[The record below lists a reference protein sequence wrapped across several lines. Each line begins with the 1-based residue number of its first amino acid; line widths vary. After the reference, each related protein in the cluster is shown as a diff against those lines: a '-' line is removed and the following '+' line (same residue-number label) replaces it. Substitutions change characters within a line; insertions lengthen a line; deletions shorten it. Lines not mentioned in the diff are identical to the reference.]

1 VLAYYRI
8 VDDHSTPHTGS
19 SMGAVC
25 SACIA
30 PKDADPSGTPG
41 AAAKYEV
48 ANLTPREK
56 QVLREIERF
65 PELLELR
72 DAFHDA
78 DVTNA
83 GCLSPERGVALVL
96 ASIGETHEPNALEAH
111 TPRFRRL
118 ATRLDLDDHDSTG
131 SSTLTQEDLLV
142 KLARVAR
149 LRDAGETPVDALD
162 EDLFRDLAP
171 LLDAAA
177 SAATSLANK
186 GLSEFDA
193 EAPEAETAKDD
204 ENAFSEKAPSL
215 SADDAAAKTETETAV
230 VAETPMRLEKPP
242 EPSVGEPSATNTKPG
257 DVSDV
262 SDESAQM
269 AKDRLE
275 RVLAKSK
282 MPSAVYLRS
291 IPSLKNDDS
300 EAFDDREFDAE
311 YKLSS
316 PTASSKDL
324 SLEKQYALSS
334 PGPSGDF
341 GDLSENI
348 KAARERAEK
357 EAARGKK
364 GSKKKQKPEF
374 RNF

>member
-1 VLAYYRI
+1 
-8 VDDHSTPHTGS
+8 
-19 SMGAVC
+19 MGAVC

-96 ASIGETHEPNALEAH
+96 ASIGETHEPNASEAH

-118 ATRLDLDDHDSTG
+118 AKWLDLDELDSTES

-142 KLARVAR
+142 KLARLAR

-186 GLSEFDA
+186 GRGEFDA
-193 EAPEAETAKDD
+193 EAREAETAKDD
-204 ENAFSEKAPSL
+204 EKAKNIAPEIAPTTRRRRRRRKPRS
-215 SADDAAAKTETETAV
+215 S
-230 VAETPMRLEKPP
+230 PRRRSSLEKPP
-242 EPSVGEPSATNTKPG
+242 EPSVGKPSATNTKPG

>member
-1 VLAYYRI
+1 M
-8 VDDHSTPHTGS
+8 S
-19 SMGAVC
+19 
-25 SACIA
+25 
-30 PKDADPSGTPG
+30 
-41 AAAKYEV
+41 
-48 ANLTPREK
+48 
-56 QVLREIERF
+56 
-65 PELLELR
+65 
-72 DAFHDA
+72 
-78 DVTNA
+78 
-83 GCLSPERGVALVL
+83 
-96 ASIGETHEPNALEAH
+96 
-111 TPRFRRL
+111 
-118 ATRLDLDDHDSTG
+118 
-131 SSTLTQEDLLV
+131 
-142 KLARVAR
+142 
-149 LRDAGETPVDALD
+149 
-162 EDLFRDLAP
+162 
-171 LLDAAA
+171 
-177 SAATSLANK
+177 
-186 GLSEFDA
+186 
-193 EAPEAETAKDD
+193 
-204 ENAFSEKAPSL
+204 
-215 SADDAAAKTETETAV
+215 
-230 VAETPMRLEKPP
+230 LEKPP

-364 GSKKKQKPEF
+364 GSKKKF
-374 RNF
+374 RQL

>member
-1 VLAYYRI
+1 
-8 VDDHSTPHTGS
+8 
-19 SMGAVC
+19 MGAVC

-30 PKDADPSGTPG
+30 PKDADPSQPG

-96 ASIGETHEPNALEAH
+96 ASLGETHEPNALESRP
-111 TPRFRRL
+111 PRFRRL
-118 ATRLDLDDHDSTG
+118 AKRLDLDDGDSTG
-131 SSTLTQEDLLV
+131 RTLTQEDLLL
-142 KLARVAR
+142 KLARFARLR

-171 LLDAAA
+171 LLDAAV

-204 ENAFSEKAPSL
+204 ENAKKKAPAR
-215 SADDAAAKTETETAV
+215 ADDENAAAKTEPKRPTEV
-230 VAETPMRLEKPP
+230 VAETPSSLEKPP
-242 EPSVGEPSATNTKPG
+242 EPEPSVSPSATRNETKPG
-257 DVSDV
+257 DVSRP
-262 SDESAQM
+262 DESAQM

-291 IPSLKNDDS
+291 IPSLKEKVDS
-300 EAFDDREFDAE
+300 NAFDEREFDAE

-341 GDLSENI
+341 GDVSENI

-357 EAARGKK
+357 EAARRKK
-364 GSKKKQKPEF
+364 GSKKIPKPEF
-374 RNF
+374 RNV

>member
-1 VLAYYRI
+1 
-8 VDDHSTPHTGS
+8 
-19 SMGAVC
+19 MGAVC

-30 PKDADPSGTPG
+30 PKDADPSQPG

-96 ASIGETHEPNALEAH
+96 ASLGETHEPNALESRP
-111 TPRFRRL
+111 PRFRRL
-118 ATRLDLDDHDSTG
+118 AKRLDLDDGDSTG
-131 SSTLTQEDLLV
+131 RTLTQEDLLL
-142 KLARVAR
+142 KLARFARLR

-171 LLDAAA
+171 LLDAAV

-204 ENAFSEKAPSL
+204 ENTKKEAPAR
-215 SADDAAAKTETETAV
+215 ADDENAAAKTETKRPTAV
-230 VAETPMRLEKPP
+230 VAETPSSLEKPP
-242 EPSVGEPSATNTKPG
+242 EPEPSVSPSTTRNETKPG
-257 DVSDV
+257 DVSRP
-262 SDESAQM
+262 DESAQM

-291 IPSLKNDDS
+291 IPSLKAKDDS
-300 EAFDDREFDAE
+300 DAFDEREFDAE

-341 GDLSENI
+341 GDVSENI

-357 EAARGKK
+357 EAARRKK
-364 GSKKKQKPEF
+364 GSKKKPKPEF
-374 RNF
+374 RNV

>member
-1 VLAYYRI
+1 
-8 VDDHSTPHTGS
+8 
-19 SMGAVC
+19 MGAVC

-96 ASIGETHEPNALEAH
+96 ASIGETHEPNASEAH

-118 ATRLDLDDHDSTG
+118 AKWLDLDELDSTES

-186 GLSEFDA
+186 GRGEFDA

-204 ENAFSEKAPSL
+204 EDASSEKAPEKA
-215 SADDAAAKTETETAV
+215 ADDDAAKTETESAV
-230 VAETPMRLEKPP
+230 VAETPMSLEKPP